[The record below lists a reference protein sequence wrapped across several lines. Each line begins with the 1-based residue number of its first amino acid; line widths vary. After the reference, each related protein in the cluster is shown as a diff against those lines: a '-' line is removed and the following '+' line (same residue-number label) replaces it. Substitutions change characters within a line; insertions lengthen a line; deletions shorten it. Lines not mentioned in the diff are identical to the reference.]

1 MVSVLPAAVFKTLVV
16 VIRTLNNVVG
26 GISFVTC
33 ARIVG
38 SQKTAAAPEP
48 EEPKKKKKGK
58 K

>member
-1 MVSVLPAAVFKTLVV
+1 MVSVLPAAVFKSLVV

-38 SQKTAAAPEP
+38 SQKTAVPEP
-48 EEPKKKKKGK
+48 EEPKKKNKGK